1 LRPNWWHT
9 GGVAPVLPL
18 HQQGDFFKFA
28 QSHNMIGFDSDSL
41 LGYWGTQGP
50 LYYVIARLMT
60 HPEMTVDNIINE
72 YCSAFGSAS
81 PDIKN
86 YLKYWE
92 DLTTKAAYPA
102 PAGGA
107 AEPVKPGLVDQLVK
121 EYNLSTSPLAQGW
134 QLLPYL
140 YTDDVLNKAYAILD
154 QADKDAANDNSFV
167 KQRIQFL
174 RDGLNHLKLT
184 RDVLQLGYLKTR
196 TPEQEKQYETLSTQL
211 LEMRKKLTP
220 QHVIW
225 GEALYSTDTRR
236 HVPTMAKSVMGK
248 QEDLAGQ

>member
-1 LRPNWWHT
+1 
-9 GGVAPVLPL
+9 VLPL

-41 LGYWGTQGP
+41 LGYWATQGP
-50 LYYVIARLMT
+50 MYYVIARLMT
-60 HPEMTVDNIINE
+60 HPEMSVDDIINE
-72 YCSAFGSAS
+72 YCSAFGKAS

-86 YLKYWE
+86 YLHYWE
-92 DLTTKAAYPA
+92 DFTTKAAYPA

-107 AEPVKPGLVDQLVK
+107 ADPVKPGLVDQLVK
-121 EYNLSTSPLAQGW
+121 EHNLSTSPLAQGW

-140 YTDDVLNKAYAILD
+140 YTDDVLNNAYAILD
-154 QADKDAANDNSFV
+154 QADKNAANDNSFV

-174 RDGLNHLKLT
+174 RDGLDHLKLT
-184 RDVLQLGYLKTR
+184 RDVVQLGYLKTR

-211 LEMRKKLTP
+211 LEMRQKLTP

-236 HVPTMAKSVMGK
+236 HVPTVAKSVMGK